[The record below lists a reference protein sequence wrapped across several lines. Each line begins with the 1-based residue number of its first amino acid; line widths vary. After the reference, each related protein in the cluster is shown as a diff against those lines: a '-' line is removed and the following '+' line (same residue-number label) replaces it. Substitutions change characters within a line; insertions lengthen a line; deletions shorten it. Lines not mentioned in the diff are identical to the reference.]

1 MAQWYKRLLDGAL
14 QSGVVT
20 SFEGESHLSK
30 LESFPPCI
38 LPAADIAEEHAFS
51 AMRSTAARL
60 RESGNQ
66 EGVDATVLQRLVS
79 FKERF
84 FVAHLVGP
92 DSAPTRRLEV
102 DNSPLHA
109 CPVVARRRDF
119 INVCVRERLS
129 FTTLESAKF
138 ASAFMLRRL
147 IAHARSAP
155 QVPTKE
161 SALGKM
167 YDSKSMPDW
176 THSRGAHSPS
186 LEGAMDAEASIPG
199 PRPRSAPMPDAPVKF
214 ERANTPSVPQRG
226 MPKMEDMSSSVMT
239 LTMSDNML
247 LDGAQLVAEDGV
259 LEPLGDLDDA
269 ELFADSLF
277 ST

>member
-66 EGVDATVLQRLVS
+66 EGVDASVLQRLVS

-102 DNSPLHA
+102 DNSSLHA

-147 IAHARSAP
+147 IAYARSAP
-155 QVPTKE
+155 PVQMSE
-161 SALGKM
+161 SALGKV
-167 YDSKSMPDW
+167 YDSKLMPEW
-176 THSRGAHSPS
+176 THSRGAHSPR
-186 LEGAMDAEASIPG
+186 LQGAMDADASMA
-199 PRPRSAPMPDAPVKF
+199 RPRSVPMPDAPVKF
-214 ERANTPSVPQRG
+214 ERANTPSAPRQG
-226 MPKMEDMSSSVMT
+226 MPKMEDVSSSVMT
-239 LTMSDNML
+239 LTMSDNIL

>member
-66 EGVDATVLQRLVS
+66 EGVDASVLQRLVS

-102 DNSPLHA
+102 DNSSLHA

-147 IAHARSAP
+147 IAYARSAP
-155 QVPTKE
+155 PVQMSET
-161 SALGKM
+161 ALGKV
-167 YDSKSMPDW
+167 YDSKMMPDW
-176 THSRGAHSPS
+176 THSRGAHSPR
-186 LEGAMDAEASIPG
+186 LEGAMDADASMA
-199 PRPRSAPMPDAPVKF
+199 RPRSVPMPDAPVKF
-214 ERANTPSVPQRG
+214 ERAHTPSVPQRG
-226 MPKMEDMSSSVMT
+226 MPKMEDVSSSVMT

-259 LEPLGDLDDA
+259 MEPLGDLDDA

>member
-66 EGVDATVLQRLVS
+66 EGVDASVLQRLVS

-102 DNSPLHA
+102 DNSSLHA

-147 IAHARSAP
+147 IAYARSAP
-155 QVPTKE
+155 PVQMSET
-161 SALGKM
+161 ALGKV
-167 YDSKSMPDW
+167 YDSKMMPDW
-176 THSRGAHSPS
+176 THSRGSHSPR
-186 LEGAMDAEASIPG
+186 LEGAMDADASMA
-199 PRPRSAPMPDAPVKF
+199 RPRSVPMPDAPVKF
-214 ERANTPSVPQRG
+214 ERTNTPSVPQRG
-226 MPKMEDMSSSVMT
+226 MPKMEDVSSSVMT